1 MGLRKYKP
9 TSAGRRHG
17 MVSDFAEI
25 TDKKKKPE
33 RSLLGKVKKTGGR
46 NFQGKITV
54 RHIGGGHKR
63 KYRVID
69 FKRNDRDG
77 QIATVTHIE
86 YDPNR
91 TCRIA
96 LIQFEDGEK
105 RYILAPEGLSAGMQ
119 VSSGAGCEPK
129 VGNCMP
135 LSAIPTGT
143 QIHNIEMQPGRGG
156 QLVRSAGVSATID
169 AREADWAQI
178 TLPSGEV
185 RRLPVTCRATIG
197 GVGNGEH
204 MKVVIGKAGRN
215 RWKGIR
221 PSVRGSAMNPISH
234 PMGGGE
240 GRRSGGRHPVSPTGK
255 LSKGG
260 KTRNPRK
267 PSRRAIVRRRKSV
280 RYGQLK
286 V

>member
-17 MVSDFAEI
+17 MVSDFSEI
-25 TDKKKKPE
+25 TDRKKKPE
-33 RSLLGKVKKTGGR
+33 KALLSPIKKTGGR
-46 NFQGKITV
+46 NFQGKITT

-63 KYRVID
+63 KYRLID

-77 QIATVTHIE
+77 QSATVTHIE

-96 LIQFEDGEK
+96 LIQYEDGDK
-105 RYILAPEGLSAGMQ
+105 RYILAPEGLVAGML
-119 VSSGAGCEPK
+119 VSSGPAAEPK
-129 VGNCMP
+129 VGNCIP
-135 LSAIPTGT
+135 LANIPTGT
-143 QIHNIEMQPGRGG
+143 EIHNIEMQPGRGG
-156 QLVRSAGVSATID
+156 QLVRSAGVSATIN
-169 AREADWAQI
+169 AREGAWAQI

-185 RRLPVTCRATIG
+185 RRLPAQCRATIG
-197 GVGNGEH
+197 IVGNSEH
-204 MKVVIGKAGRN
+204 MNIVIGKAGRN

-221 PSVRGSAMNPISH
+221 PSVRGSAMNPIAH

-240 GRRSGGRHPVSPTGK
+240 GRRNGGRHPVSPTGK

-267 PSRRAIVRRRKSV
+267 PSRRAIIRRRKSV

-286 V
+286 L

>member
-1 MGLRKYKP
+1 
-9 TSAGRRHG
+9 
-17 MVSDFAEI
+17 
-25 TDKKKKPE
+25 
-33 RSLLGKVKKTGGR
+33 
-46 NFQGKITV
+46 
-54 RHIGGGHKR
+54 
-63 KYRVID
+63 
-69 FKRNDRDG
+69 
-77 QIATVTHIE
+77 
-86 YDPNR
+86 
-91 TCRIA
+91 
-96 LIQFEDGEK
+96 
-105 RYILAPEGLSAGMQ
+105 
-119 VSSGAGCEPK
+119 
-129 VGNCMP
+129 
-135 LSAIPTGT
+135 
-143 QIHNIEMQPGRGG
+143 
-156 QLVRSAGVSATID
+156 VSATID
-169 AREADWAQI
+169 AREAGWAQI

-185 RRLPVTCRATIG
+185 RRLPATCRATIG

-240 GRRSGGRHPVSPTGK
+240 GRRNGGRHPVSPTGK